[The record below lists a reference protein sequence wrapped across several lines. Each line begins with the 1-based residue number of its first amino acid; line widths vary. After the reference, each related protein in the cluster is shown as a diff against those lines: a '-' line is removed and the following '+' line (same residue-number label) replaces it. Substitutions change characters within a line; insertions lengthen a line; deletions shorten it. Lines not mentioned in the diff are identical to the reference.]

1 MHNVNSSLHT
11 HLYLFLSHTYKTNKE
26 GVEQMAE
33 LLFGTLD
40 PSNFLFFEV
49 GLSGLYEWIKE
60 QAKIILFIILIGLL
74 VVTIVKRAWV
84 SAVGVL
90 VGMALVGV
98 FITNPEYIT
107 NLSSWLAEKLSLD
120 KKS

>member
-1 MHNVNSSLHT
+1 
-11 HLYLFLSHTYKTNKE
+11 
-26 GVEQMAE
+26 MAE